1 MAQPAYLKYRL
12 LNLPSANVVQKV
24 YVGATYVYAL
34 QLINSNT
41 DVVISR
47 IPKANVTNTYDLD
60 FSAGESMYLNNFGH
74 GQTWEYFSHNGEDY
88 WWVVTKPNGGSE
100 NWGTQLARVQFS
112 SNTQANTPYNGNTS
126 VTRLALL
133 NHATLDGNSYGT
145 LERVEG
151 ALSSDRATL
160 LIAGIDTAGTSHFT
174 LYNNEALNNAM
185 DKVDADHG
193 YVRLD
198 EATSMLSSAVTTPYY
213 IITNF
218 TSALTSKSV
227 QGYDLSNGYA
237 VYVSSGQAAQSAN
250 KPQDVPGVTK
260 FTWGHTTG
268 TQVQLRN
275 TNWTSQNV
283 ETEGIQIG
291 SSDLYIGISYH
302 DLPYATKTL
311 ENRVYTVDK
320 SFWD

>member
-1 MAQPAYLKYRL
+1 MCHWRL
-12 LNLPSANVVQKV
+12 ELIFLNC
-24 YVGATYVYAL
+24 
-34 QLINSNT
+34 
-41 DVVISR
+41 VI
-47 IPKANVTNTYDLD
+47 
-60 FSAGESMYLNNFGH
+60 
-74 GQTWEYFSHNGEDY
+74 
-88 WWVVTKPNGGSE
+88 GGIDD
-100 NWGTQLARVQFS
+100 NA
-112 SNTQANTPYNGNTS
+112 
-126 VTRLALL
+126 RLALL

-218 TSALTSKSV
+218 TGALTSKSV

-268 TQVQLRN
+268 TQVNLRN
-275 TNWTSQNV
+275 TNWTNQNV